1 MEKDLGF
8 GNGYLNPKKVNDIKM
23 GRLFAILDYL
33 GVSRA
38 EFFGEDTVEAETE
51 RMIRQREDLRDSPAK
66 RMLFDAAEN
75 APESDILE
83 SLAVLMRR
91 KIGIDCAGNVFACA
105 WGGYLPDTAVAD
117 NPLFLGNLLRQDL
130 TEILD
135 NNTSDNYKKINNWT
149 KKKNENYCPVAS
161 ITCGGKLSENRDP
174 LAKKPVG

>member
-1 MEKDLGF
+1 MDNVIDKIREICEQKKISVSKMEKDLGF

-91 KIGIDCAGNVFACA
+91 KEE
-105 WGGYLPDTAVAD
+105 
-117 NPLFLGNLLRQDL
+117 R
-130 TEILD
+130 E
-135 NNTSDNYKKINNWT
+135 
-149 KKKNENYCPVAS
+149 
-161 ITCGGKLSENRDP
+161 GK
-174 LAKKPVG
+174 